1 MTINNM
7 IDKLF
12 IAYSTTASEGVVVA
26 NLTDTMFPIGFNGIG
41 TSWWSPEQ
49 FFDSI
54 LSDDY
59 ILIHKKGTKEEI
71 EPLDTALYGRR
82 PNVSLQ

>member
-1 MTINNM
+1 MRTY
-7 IDKLF
+7 

-26 NLTDTMFPIGFNGIG
+26 NLTDIMFPIGFNGIG
-41 TSWWSPEQ
+41 TSWWTPQE

-59 ILIHKKGTKEEI
+59 ILILKKGTKK
-71 EPLDTALYGRR
+71 
-82 PNVSLQ
+82 